1 MLSLCLLYL
10 SVDIVFFPFVSF
22 DNSNCYYIYTI
33 RLLLAKVKKKITT
46 LSTQISVCPK
56 IKNFPKTRSA
66 QEPLGAWAI
75 IMKKS

>member
-1 MLSLCLLYL
+1 M
-10 SVDIVFFPFVSF
+10 
-22 DNSNCYYIYTI
+22 
-33 RLLLAKVKKKITT
+33 LLLAKVKKKITT

-56 IKNFPKTRSA
+56 IKNSPKTRSA